1 ATDVQITELVSKL
14 GKLCVIARTFAH
26 GSLDGWHIRHLRSD
40 VEMKQLEAVRQPGIL
55 QHLTRSNQIGG
66 VETEFGVLAA
76 ARRPFACAFAIQTST
91 NTNVGFAVDLLRC
104 ANDLLQLFEFFRD
117 DNDRLA
123 KLAAKQCNANKSGI
137 FIAVADDQALRVFLH
152 GKRGNQFRLAACFE
166 PKVKLFARI
175 DNFLDDLAQLI
186 DFDGKNAA
194 ILIEITEFSDR
205 ALKCA
210 IDRFNAVPEQI
221 LKSNQQWKTKVSG
234 ARLIDYCQEIDGTAA
249 IL

>member
-1 ATDVQITELVSKL
+1 MKELE
-14 GKLCVIARTFAH
+14 GLCQTGLF
-26 GSLDGWHIRHLRSD
+26 
-40 VEMKQLEAVRQPGIL
+40 
-55 QHLTRSNQIGG
+55 QHLASSHEIGG

-76 ARRPFACAFAIQTST
+76 ARRPFARAFAIQTST
-91 NTNVGFAVDLLRC
+91 NTNIGFEADLLRR

-117 DNDRLA
+117 DNNRLA
-123 KLAAKQCNANKSGI
+123 KFAAKQRDANKSGI

-234 ARLIDYCQEIDGTAA
+234 ARLIDYCQKIDGTAA